1 MPRRKADTARVVG
14 TLDVGSRASRSSDEL
29 VLATADSTGRCN
41 TLITAQAE
49 GVLQMKYRT
58 LTYYTDGQKA
68 PDVGAMEGSLD
79 APPDGQAV

>member
-1 MPRRKADTARVVG
+1 MLLSEQPHPRPSPIG
-14 TLDVGSRASRSSDEL
+14 QELLIASLRP
-29 VLATADSTGRCN
+29 VLASAAESTARCN

>member
-1 MPRRKADTARVVG
+1 
-14 TLDVGSRASRSSDEL
+14 
-29 VLATADSTGRCN
+29 
-41 TLITAQAE
+41 
-49 GVLQMKYRT
+49 MKYRT